1 MIQAP
6 TKSINQ
12 NFTKMKKIFLLAASF
27 LAIVVTKAQTDSPA
41 AKKQKTF
48 IASVTTM
55 DGSSLKGPLSAVN
68 DTQLILKTNNHSL
81 HVPAENLKS
90 FTLKRKHSVA
100 RGALIGFGI
109 GAAAGI
115 IIGLASGD
123 DPVMTYPN
131 PNEDPLGLGTM
142 MVAVNNAFAMTA
154 GEKAIAGGLAL
165 GATGAIVGTIIGA
178 VAKKKFIIGGKK
190 EKFHDLQGEIMMKL
204 VKK

>member
-1 MIQAP
+1 
-6 TKSINQ
+6 
-12 NFTKMKKIFLLAASF
+12 MKKIVLLMAACS
-27 LAIVVTKAQTDSPA
+27 LTVALLQAQTDSA
-41 AKKQKTF
+41 AEKKQKIF

-55 DGSSLKGPLSAVN
+55 DKKLLKGYLSAVN
-68 DTQLILKTNNHSL
+68 DTQLVLKTKNDQLS
-81 HVPAENLKS
+81 VPAENLKS

-154 GEKAIAGGLAL
+154 GEKAIAGGLGL

>member
-1 MIQAP
+1 
-6 TKSINQ
+6 
-12 NFTKMKKIFLLAASF
+12 MKKISLLAASF
-27 LAIVVTKAQTDSPA
+27 LAIVVTTAQTDSPA
-41 AKKQKTF
+41 VKKQKTF

-68 DTQLILKTNNHSL
+68 DTQLILTTNNHSL

-165 GATGAIVGTIIGA
+165 GATGAIVELSSGLLQKRNSLSVVRKKNFTICR
-178 VAKKKFIIGGKK
+178 VRS
-190 EKFHDLQGEIMMKL
+190 
-204 VKK
+204 